1 MTAELTTDTPVDK
14 GFTRAHRPTSFVAAD
29 FGVPR
34 GREEEWRFTPLRR
47 IRPLFDEE
55 GYEAASTVTVEAPE
69 GVEVTQKARAEEA
82 TPVVGEPGD
91 YPAAI
96 AWEKFQETTTITI
109 PKEREVKE
117 PVWVRVDSPEGE
129 LSTSRIVVKAHEMSS
144 GTVVILHKGNVKLNE
159 TVEVVAADSSNLR
172 VVTVYDW
179 DADTLHAASH
189 RVSIGRDTTLRHYIV
204 TLGGEMVRV
213 NVDSFFE
220 GPGAH
225 AYLDGIYFVD
235 DDQHIENRVFLN
247 HTQKNLYT
255 RSTYKGALQGNNAQ
269 AVWIGD
275 CLIGED
281 SDNADTYEMN
291 RNLILTEGAKV
302 DSVPNLEIEDGEIE
316 GAGHAS
322 AIGRFDD
329 EQLFYLMSRG
339 IPEIEARRLVVRGF
353 FAEVLNTI
361 GISELQDQILDKI
374 EGLLEQYVLRSAEQ
388 N

>member
-1 MTAELTTDTPVDK
+1 MTAELVEETPADK

-29 FGVPR
+29 FGEPG

-47 IRPLFDEE
+47 IRPLFDVE
-55 GYEAASTVTVEAPE
+55 GYEAASVVTVEAPA
-69 GVEVTQKARAEEA
+69 GVAVAQKTRAEDTE
-82 TPVVGEPGD
+82 PVVGEPGD
-91 YPAAI
+91 YTAAI
-96 AWEKFQETTTITI
+96 AWEKFQETTTVTI
-109 PKEREVKE
+109 PKGTEVEE
-117 PVWVRVDSPEGE
+117 PVWVRVDSPEDE
-129 LSTSRIVVKAHEMSS
+129 LSTARIVVKAEELSA

-179 DADTLHAASH
+179 EGETLHAASH
-189 RVSIGRDTTLRHYIV
+189 RVSMGRDTTLRHYIV
-204 TLGGEMVRV
+204 TLGGDMVRV

-225 AYLDGIYFVD
+225 AYLDGLYFVD
-235 DDQHIENRVFLN
+235 AGQHIENRVFLD

-255 RSTYKGALQGNNAQ
+255 RSTYKGALQGDDAQ

-281 SDNADTYEMN
+281 ADNADTYEMN

-302 DSVPNLEIEDGEIE
+302 DSVPNLEIEDGDIE

-339 IPEIEARRLVVRGF
+339 IPELEARRLVVRGF

-361 GISELQDQILDKI
+361 GIKELQDQILDKI
-374 EGLLEQYVLRSAEQ
+374 EGFLEQYVLQSTKQ